1 MSFNHLINLIV
12 KPTLFSK
19 DFKIARVLYP
29 TSYGPALHR
38 SQVLFH
44 FRNIVIIKMK
54 VFLYLSV
61 LSKLWNKW
69 TNMLWAER
77 LKFDYEMQSS
87 LVWGYPQVA
96 WEWFSNAGNICT
108 TSERKIHQ
116 KLLSNSLTIQ
126 NGFLSPCVADWKS
139 HMHKK
144 LNFTSEG
151 PELQNLPHDKNA
163 FLLLQSLKN
172 CSFGCCLDLHVMK
185 FLFNN
190 HLLRYQ
196 PCIHLC
202 FPSLCSVSRGIL
214 GPKMWK
220 HVTSQCCNSDIIHI
234 HTHYHRQNLLKHPFG
249 AFTWTLAPLSMEWY
263 ITRNTIHTLESLDWI
278 SLL

>member
-29 TSYGPALHR
+29 SSYGPALHT

-108 TSERKIHQ
+108 TSEKKIHQ
-116 KLLSNSLTIQ
+116 KLFSNSLTIQ

-139 HMHKK
+139 HMHKD

-151 PELQNLPHDKNA
+151 SELQNLPHDENA
-163 FLLLQSLKN
+163 FLFLQSLKN
-172 CSFGCCLDLHVMK
+172 CSFGCPCLDLHVMK

-196 PCIHLC
+196 SRIHLC
-202 FPSLCSVSRGIL
+202 FPSLCSVSYSPALKCENMWLHNTVIL
-214 GPKMWK
+214 TA
-220 HVTSQCCNSDIIHI
+220 HF
-234 HTHYHRQNLLKHPFG
+234 HRQNLLKHPFG
-249 AFTWTLAPLSMEWY
+249 GFTWTLAPLSMEWY
-263 ITRNTIHTLESLDWI
+263 ITCNTIHTL
-278 SLL
+278 

>member
-29 TSYGPALHR
+29 SSHGLALHMSR
-38 SQVLFH
+38 VLFH

-54 VFLYLSV
+54 VFLYLSAP
-61 LSKLWNKW
+61 SKLWNKW

-116 KLLSNSLTIQ
+116 KPFSNSLTIQ
-126 NGFLSPCVADWKS
+126 NWFLSPYVADWKS
-139 HMHKK
+139 HMHKE

-151 PELQNLPHDKNA
+151 PELQHLLHDENA

-172 CSFGCCLDLHVMK
+172 ASFGCSCLDFQVMK
-185 FLFNN
+185 IFFNSQ
-190 HLLRYQ
+190 LLRYQ
-196 PCIHLC
+196 PWVHLC
-202 FPSLCSVSRGIL
+202 FPSLCSVSYSSVLKCENVWLHNTVIL
-214 GPKMWK
+214 IAHFHW
-220 HVTSQCCNSDIIHI
+220 
-234 HTHYHRQNLLKHPFG
+234 QNFLRPPFEN
-249 AFTWTLAPLSMEWY
+249 FIWTLAPLSMELVVQ
-263 ITRNTIHTLESLDWI
+263 NT
-278 SLL
+278 

>member
-1 MSFNHLINLIV
+1 MYFNHLINQIV
-12 KPTLFSK
+12 KSTLFSK
-19 DFKIARVLYP
+19 DFKIVRVLYP
-29 TSYGPALHR
+29 SSYGPALHT

-116 KLLSNSLTIQ
+116 NPLSNSLTIQ
-126 NGFLSPCVADWKS
+126 NGFLSRYVADWKT
-139 HMHKK
+139 HMHKEI
-144 LNFTSEG
+144 NFTSEFD
-151 PELQNLPHDKNA
+151 LQNLLNDENA

-172 CSFGCCLDLHVMK
+172 CSFVCSCLDLHVMK

-196 PCIHLC
+196 PWTHLC
-202 FPSLCSVSRGIL
+202 FPRVRSVSYSSVLKCENMWLQNTVIL
-214 GPKMWK
+214 TP
-220 HVTSQCCNSDIIHI
+220 HFLE
-234 HTHYHRQNLLKHPFG
+234 QNLLKHPFG
-249 AFTWTLAPLSMEWY
+249 GFIWTLTPLSMELVAD
-263 ITRNTIHTLESLDWI
+263 NT
-278 SLL
+278 